1 MPTLYFENSKKLYK
15 ISRKEAKFR
24 FFFLMK
30 NVSKFWTRRCTSL
43 KLMVVYCFR
52 QILDPADIIV
62 PAMMFCDDIKSH
74 IIRHF

>member
-1 MPTLYFENSKKLYK
+1 
-15 ISRKEAKFR
+15 
-24 FFFLMK
+24 MK